1 MVYRMA
7 VFEENQSLSVNALI
21 KTNSKSPL
29 TFRFVIVTSLGVLS
43 GNADSDS
50 YNMEC
55 IWLL

>member
-1 MVYRMA
+1 MA